1 MQAEHSHKLIF
12 KIEGLEEW
20 SQAWRRTSLITT
32 LPAEAGTSPGL
43 QN

>member
-20 SQAWRRTSLITT
+20 SQAWRRTSLNTT